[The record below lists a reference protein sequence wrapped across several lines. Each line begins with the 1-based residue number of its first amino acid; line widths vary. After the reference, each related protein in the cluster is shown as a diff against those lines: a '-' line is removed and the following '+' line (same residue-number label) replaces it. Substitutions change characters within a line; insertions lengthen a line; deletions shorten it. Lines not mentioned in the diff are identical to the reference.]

1 MKVYNLQYHLLH
13 ACNPDPIT
21 SPVTTLQGAHS
32 FDKLNGIMNVQFSNP
47 QLVGGIRM
55 EIRIHMT
62 HVMDAVNYLLKRQFF
77 NPQQLGVNVRYTKV
91 PIQRYIIYAQRMFHT
106 ARELLNHADVMRH
119 AAARDMTTLEKPMFG
134 DLKLLL
140 GYRHAG
146 YHTEVRRKNPWW
158 LQHAPTANQPPQQA
172 NRNPP
177 PQSPPQ
183 DRRSSTWIS

>member
-1 MKVYNLQYHLLH
+1 
-13 ACNPDPIT
+13 
-21 SPVTTLQGAHS
+21 
-32 FDKLNGIMNVQFSNP
+32 MNVQFSNP

-91 PIQRYIIYAQRMFHT
+91 LIQCYIIYAQRMFHT

-119 AAARDMTTLEKPMFG
+119 AAARDMTTLKKPMFG

-140 GYRHAG
+140 GYR
-146 YHTEVRRKNPWW
+146 TEVRRENPWW
-158 LQHAPTANQPPQQA
+158 LQRAPTANQPPQQA
-172 NRNPP
+172 NPNPP
-177 PQSPPQ
+177 PQPPPQ
-183 DRRSSTWIS
+183 DRPSSTWIRTTTCQLDGGPSSFWQRYPNSWQSSKMQ